1 MKHLF
6 AIWISFLI
14 CMNLAHSQAPPLA
27 PEVWSEPVKLDV
39 IGIGGQP
46 SISPMS
52 DQLFFVGSLDTA
64 GSDIL
69 RSRKIGSVWQPP
81 TQINS
86 NINQG
91 LEFAPAISPNGRKLY
106 FRRYGGGYGGWDL
119 WASEWSDSLN
129 DWQIAKN
136 LGPNINSEKD
146 EWFCF
151 TPDDTTLY
159 FGRLFG
165 TLIVNVL
172 VSKWNA
178 SLQEWGT
185 PRSFDNER
193 LTQGGFVNGFTMT
206 ANKSKVYFGVVLDTG
221 KHYELEL
228 LVAYFD
234 SSRNFY
240 GNPLLLNLNS
250 HPPDSIPWYNP
261 GNLGYDAYPSIT
273 ADGKWL
279 YFESDRGPDWNG
291 NNFHGIYVSRLLID
305 ENGNPVSVK
314 EEPVIFPFGFELHQ
328 NFPNPFNPETTI
340 TFQITQPGEV
350 IVGIYDVLGRQ
361 VRKLLAQR
369 LTSGLHSVP
378 WNGQDDQGQLLPS
391 GIYFCRLRAENHVQW
406 RKMLLVR

>member
-1 MKHLF
+1 MKHHF
-6 AIWISFLI
+6 AIWISILT

-27 PEVWSEPVKLDV
+27 PEVWGEPVPILLLATLEH
-39 IGIGGQP
+39 IEAQP
-46 SISPMS
+46 SISS
-52 DQLFFVGSLDTA
+52 EAHNLFLFKTNGIAKSKRVDGEWAFPTMLHDRINA
-64 GSDIL
+64 GI
-69 RSRKIGSVWQPP
+69 
-81 TQINS
+81 
-86 NINQG
+86 
-91 LEFAPAISPNGRKLY
+91 EEAPSISPNGRKLY

-129 DWQIAKN
+129 DWQSASN

-178 SLQEWGT
+178 SLKEWGT

-240 GNPLLLNLNS
+240 GNPLSLNLNS

-261 GNLGYDAYPSIT
+261 GNLGYDGYPSIT

-279 YFESDRGPDWNG
+279 YFESDRGPD
-291 NNFHGIYVSRLLID
+291 
-305 ENGNPVSVK
+305 
-314 EEPVIFPFGFELHQ
+314 
-328 NFPNPFNPETTI
+328 
-340 TFQITQPGEV
+340 
-350 IVGIYDVLGRQ
+350 
-361 VRKLLAQR
+361 
-369 LTSGLHSVP
+369 
-378 WNGQDDQGQLLPS
+378 
-391 GIYFCRLRAENHVQW
+391 
-406 RKMLLVR
+406 